1 MLLVDLLNALLWA
14 EQNGLPPVPDTLH
27 LGCSCHLHSSH
38 HFLSTWGVVML
49 EKIFWLS
56 ECNGWLFV
64 YVKLA
69 GVGLNVCECAGKA
82 EPSWKTG
89 IITPMSGKG
98 TVECLLFR
106 LVGLVLCKWECGSIL
121 VAMTG
126 SRFVNITPWPGG
138 EWEKAQL
145 AM

>member
-1 MLLVDLLNALLWA
+1 M
-14 EQNGLPPVPDTLH
+14 
-27 LGCSCHLHSSH
+27 C
-38 HFLSTWGVVML
+38 
-49 EKIFWLS
+49 
-56 ECNGWLFV
+56 
-64 YVKLA
+64 VKLA

-89 IITPMSGKG
+89 IITQMSGKG
-98 TVECLLFR
+98 TVEWLLFG

-121 VAMTG
+121 VAMTE

-138 EWEKAQL
+138 EWKKAHL

>member
-1 MLLVDLLNALLWA
+1 
-14 EQNGLPPVPDTLH
+14 
-27 LGCSCHLHSSH
+27 
-38 HFLSTWGVVML
+38 ML
-49 EKIFWLS
+49 EKVFWLS

-89 IITPMSGKG
+89 IITQMSGKG
-98 TVECLLFR
+98 TVECLLFG